1 MHNQAWRPNVQITER
16 QLAYSVSGAA
26 RAIDCSERHIYN
38 LVTAGKLRMVK
49 SGRKSLIP
57 ASDLRALVEAA

>member
-1 MHNQAWRPNVQITER
+1 MHVTQDK
-16 QLAYSVSGAA
+16 LAYSIPGAA
-26 RAIDCSERHIYN
+26 RAIECSERHIYN
-38 LVTAGKLRMVK
+38 LVAAGKVRLVK